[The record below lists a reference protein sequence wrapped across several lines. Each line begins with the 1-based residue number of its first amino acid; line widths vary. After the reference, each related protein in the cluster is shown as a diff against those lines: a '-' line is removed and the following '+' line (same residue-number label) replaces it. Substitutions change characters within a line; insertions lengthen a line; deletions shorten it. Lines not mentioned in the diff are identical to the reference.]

1 MTLSEIET
9 ALSSVNTAIAQL
21 IAGKRL
27 LELRVGSGN
36 FARNFR
42 YGEVTLDALK
52 EYRDELMQLR
62 NSVLPSSTTQFRSN
76 ATIPLIVK
84 KARSC

>member
-1 MTLSEIET
+1 MTLTET
-9 ALSSVNTAIAQL
+9 ELALSSVNTAIAQL

-42 YGEVTLDALK
+42 YGEVTLEALK
-52 EYRDELMQLR
+52 EYRDELIQLR
-62 NSVLPSSTTQFRSN
+62 QSLLPIASTQFRAN

-84 KARSC
+84 KARS